1 MINVRTTF
9 ISQSE
14 FDESEQDKAAHIF
27 LYQTAHVNLDL
38 IADEFPLTYAQSDT
52 WCHDVIV
59 SP

>member
-38 IADEFPLTYAQSDT
+38 IADEFPLTYASKT
-52 WCHDVIV
+52 GWCKDVIV
-59 SP
+59 YP